1 MKQFVVEQKSTG
13 RASGIRQTAQA
24 KVQAESFSGYGTRSV
39 PTTFYPLPRGG
50 SVATTNIMPSD
61 SPHPAIAQDLFGLT
75 AVVTGSSSGIGR
87 AIALRL
93 ASAGADCLI
102 HGHRHA
108 DAAHSTAKGIK
119 QLGRSSHVVLAN
131 LELPAEQDRLVAES
145 FAWRPKIDI
154 WINNAGADVLTGP
167 AANWSFDDKLA
178 ELWRVDVTAT
188 VRIARQVGQRM
199 LQHGGTILNM
209 GWDQA
214 EEGMA
219 GDSGEMFAAVKGAV
233 MAFSRSL
240 ARSLAPRVRVNC
252 LAPGWIRTA
261 WGSEASEYWQQRAK
275 AESLLGRW
283 GTPDDVAAAAHFL
296 VAPTAS
302 FITGQTMMVNGGRR
316 NEGAAP

>member
-1 MKQFVVEQKSTG
+1 MSS
-13 RASGIRQTAQA
+13 A
-24 KVQAESFSGYGTRSV
+24 
-39 PTTFYPLPRGG
+39 LP
-50 SVATTNIMPSD
+50 
-61 SPHPAIAQDLFGLT
+61 
-75 AVVTGSSSGIGR
+75 GSSSGIGR

-93 ASAGADCLI
+93 AGAGANCLI
-102 HGHRHA
+102 HGHSHI
-108 DAAHSTAKGIK
+108 DAAHTTAKEIE
-119 QLGRSSHVVLAN
+119 QLGRSSQVVLVN
-131 LELPAEQDRLVAES
+131 LAVPEEQDRLIQEC
-145 FAWRPKIDI
+145 FAWRSKIDI
-154 WINNAGADVLTGP
+154 WINNAGADVLTGT

-188 VRIARQVGQRM
+188 IRVARQVGQRM
-199 LQHGGTILNM
+199 LRHGGTILNM

-214 EEGMA
+214 EQGMA

-240 ARSLAPRVRVNC
+240 ARSLAPQVRVNC

-261 WGSEASEYWQQRAK
+261 WGNEASEYWQQRAK

-296 VAPTAS
+296 VSPTAS